1 MTSSGDDEKVKK
13 AKGTVKFVLA
23 GLILIFLA
31 YSIIRFVIGVINGSG
46 APAAGS
52 GATFRFPSLI
62 PTAYAATA
70 VEDIA
75 IAGTFL
81 EYKKSIDA
89 IAIDLDRQYKVD
101 GKIQDATLLRLKALV
116 VGTMDT
122 VPDKY
127 ASSNATMAQSVVT
140 AIEVVR
146 KDPGSDSKISEM
158 ASVLSSYLK
167 GAKIDSISGKAS
179 ATPASGNA
187 PLTVS
192 LRADNVRDPSGVVV
206 PARNYVWWVK
216 KTSGR
221 EIIGTGPSIAYTFRE
236 ERNYTVFLDVLSASR
251 NSNGKTDVL
260 PLQTSVEVQVL
271 PKLGNILLF
280 LNGTNVS
287 NSEKHKITPSTG
299 RAGLVID
306 ASASQANGGAT
317 IVRTEWDFG
326 NGVVAA
332 YDGAP
337 RLERQ
342 TYLEGTYRIKLKL
355 TTNEKQSVIKELDLQ
370 VMDPMATIRADRS
383 EGYANEEFK
392 FQANPNLG
400 GTPLTY
406 EWNILEADGGKV
418 LFTSKV
424 STANYK
430 FPRMGR
436 YVVRLKT
443 MTPSGKQDVDSLGIT
458 INSKDPVP
466 LFDLRNSGQESPN
479 TVIFDATKSYDP
491 DSMEASKLTFSWN
504 VDGERVELAD
514 SSRNGAIGRYTFSTL
529 GTHKI
534 ALEITNEQGKTATL
548 RKDIDIT
555 SLLSVKLSMTPKIA
569 SL

>member
-1 MTSSGDDEKVKK
+1 MLYLIFAGFTIMTSSGDDEKVKK

-23 GLILIFLA
+23 GLVLIFLA
-31 YSIIRFVIGVINGSG
+31 YSIIRFVVGVINGSG
-46 APAAGS
+46 APATGS
-52 GATFRFPSLI
+52 GTTFRFPSLI

-81 EYKKSIDA
+81 EYKKSIDE

-167 GAKIDSISGKAS
+167 GAKIDAITGKAS

-206 PARNYVWWVK
+206 PARNYVWWIK

-236 ERNYTVFLDVLSASR
+236 ERNYAVFLDVLSASR

-342 TYLEGTYRIKLKL
+342 AYVEGTYRIKLKL
-355 TTNEKQSVIKELDLQ
+355 TTNEKQSVVKELDLQ
-370 VMDPMATIRADRS
+370 VMDPMATIRADRT

-400 GTPLTY
+400 
-406 EWNILEADGGKV
+406 
-418 LFTSKV
+418 
-424 STANYK
+424 
-430 FPRMGR
+430 
-436 YVVRLKT
+436 
-443 MTPSGKQDVDSLGIT
+443 
-458 INSKDPVP
+458 
-466 LFDLRNSGQESPN
+466 
-479 TVIFDATKSYDP
+479 
-491 DSMEASKLTFSWN
+491 
-504 VDGERVELAD
+504 
-514 SSRNGAIGRYTFSTL
+514 
-529 GTHKI
+529 
-534 ALEITNEQGKTATL
+534 
-548 RKDIDIT
+548 
-555 SLLSVKLSMTPKIA
+555 
-569 SL
+569 